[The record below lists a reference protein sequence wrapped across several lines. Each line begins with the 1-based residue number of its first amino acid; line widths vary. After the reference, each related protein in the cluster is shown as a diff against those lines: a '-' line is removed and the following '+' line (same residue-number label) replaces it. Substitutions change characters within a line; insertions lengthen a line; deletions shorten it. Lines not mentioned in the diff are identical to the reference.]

1 MASSV
6 IEESDIELLKRKY
19 SLKQGNIRTSI
30 IRGYGIYKGLCA
42 NCHGDAGQGLKDIA
56 PPLANSPRV
65 MGKNQQMPINVLLHG
80 LVGPVDEKDYGV
92 MISMKNNDDVW
103 ISDVLNYVRMDFG
116 GITNRVSQST
126 VRKAREK
133 YKDRDESWTIQ
144 ELEAELLP

>member
-1 MASSV
+1 
-6 IEESDIELLKRKY
+6 
-19 SLKQGNIRTSI
+19 
-30 IRGYGIYKGLCA
+30 
-42 NCHGDAGQGLKDIA
+42 
-56 PPLANSPRV
+56 
-65 MGKNQQMPINVLLHG
+65 